1 MSNAILNK
9 AWEQDLPSGPK
20 FVLVA
25 LSDQSNDNGVCWP
38 SIPQI
43 AKRCG
48 LDVRS
53 VSRSLAKLEQMG
65 LIERDVLQGRGTT
78 YRLVFIN
85 QSAETPLTNCP
96 ATPDKLSSLPLTNCP
111 EPLTNCHAT
120 PDKLSSKPSVTI
132 SNHQEQGKLRVSQ
145 EPPQQEKQQ
154 RGSRLPA
161 DWNPSDV
168 DFQFCKTERPDLDP
182 TKTAD
187 RFRDYWIS
195 QPGAKGVKLN
205 WPATWRN
212 WVRNES
218 RSANQPP
225 KKNQFAGIV

>member
-85 QSAETPLTNCP
+85 QSAETPLTNCH
-96 ATPDKLSSLPLTNCP
+96 ATPDKLSCPPLTNCP

-168 DFQFCKTERPDLDP
+168 DKQFCKTERPDIDP
-182 TKTAD
+182 EKTAD

-195 QPGAKGVKLN
+195 QPGAKGIKLN

-218 RSANQPP
+218 RSASQPP

>member
-96 ATPDKLSSLPLTNCP
+96 

-132 SNHQEQGKLRVSQ
+132 SNHQEQGKLRASQ

-168 DFQFCKTERPDLDP
+168 DKQFCKTERPDLDP
-182 TKTAD
+182 EKTAD

-195 QPGAKGVKLN
+195 QPGAKGIKLN

-218 RSANQPP
+218 RSASQPP

>member
-111 EPLTNCHAT
+111 EPLTNCPAT

-132 SNHQEQGKLRVSQ
+132 SNHQEQGKLLVSQ
-145 EPPQQEKQQ
+145 EPHQQEKQQ

-161 DWNPSDV
+161 DWKPSDV
-168 DFQFCKTERPDLDP
+168 DSQFCKTERPDLDP

-195 QPGAKGVKLN
+195 QPGAKGIKLN

-218 RSANQPP
+218 RSASQPP

>member
-218 RSANQPP
+218 RSASQPP

>member
-96 ATPDKLSSLPLTNCP
+96 

-182 TKTAD
+182 EKTAD

-195 QPGAKGVKLN
+195 QPGAKGIKLN

-218 RSANQPP
+218 RSASQPP

>member
-85 QSAETPLTNCP
+85 QSAETPLTNCH

-182 TKTAD
+182 EKTAD

-195 QPGAKGVKLN
+195 QPGAKGIKLN

-212 WVRNES
+212 WVRNET
-218 RSANQPP
+218 RSASQPP

>member
-85 QSAETPLTNCP
+85 QSAET
-96 ATPDKLSSLPLTNCP
+96 PLTNCP

-195 QPGAKGVKLN
+195 QPGAKGIKLN

-218 RSANQPP
+218 RSASQPP

>member
-85 QSAETPLTNCP
+85 QSAETPLTNC
-96 ATPDKLSSLPLTNCP
+96 
-111 EPLTNCHAT
+111 HAT

-168 DFQFCKTERPDLDP
+168 DKQFCKTERPDLDP

-187 RFRDYWIS
+187 RFRDYWIA
-195 QPGAKGVKLN
+195 QPGAKGVKLD
-205 WPATWRN
+205 WTATWRN
-212 WVRNES
+212 WVRNET
-218 RSANQPP
+218 RSASQPA

>member
-96 ATPDKLSSLPLTNCP
+96 ATPDKLSCPPLTNCP

-195 QPGAKGVKLN
+195 QPGAKGIKLN

-218 RSANQPP
+218 RSASQPP